1 MKQKGNIIIKIFLF
15 SLIFYL
21 ALINV
26 IYFVSFIQDKNKLRN
41 LESRINALK
50 IQNEYL
56 SVEIKNEKTDEFIEK
71 VAREELMLA
80 KKGETVI
87 YFNFLNTNNN
97 NAQNKITD
105 SFLQK
110 TFAKVLHL
118 FKK

>member
-1 MKQKGNIIIKIFLF
+1 MNRRGNIVIKVFLY

-21 ALINV
+21 VLINI
-26 IYFVSFIQDKNKLRN
+26 IYFVSFIQDKNKLSN
-41 LESRINALK
+41 LESRINTLK
-50 IQNEYL
+50 VQNDYL

-87 YFNFLNTNNN
+87 YFNFSNTNN
-97 NAQNKITD
+97 NAQNKMTE

-110 TFAKVLHL
+110 TLAKVLHL